1 MVAGRHRRNRLG
13 PSSSEATTVPSRTV
27 PLTARQEAILDFER
41 GWWQLSGPKEAAI
54 RERFAISTT
63 RYYQVLNELLDSP
76 EAMDYDP
83 LVVRR
88 LRRLRTQRRAA
99 RFGSTATHPPA
110 R

>member
-1 MVAGRHRRNRLG
+1 MPL
-13 PSSSEATTVPSRTV
+13 SE
-27 PLTARQEAILDFER
+27 RQQAILDFER
-41 GWWQLSGPKEAAI
+41 GWWKIEGSKEAAI
-54 RERFAISTT
+54 RDRFAISTT

-76 EAMDYDP
+76 EALHYDP

-99 RFGSTATHPPA
+99 RFGASATQPPA